1 MSEIPE
7 KLYQKCI
14 LCTLVLF
21 PTCLEMK
28 KNQQILQ
35 QDSWIIFFGC
45 LNECLH

>member
-28 KNQQILQ
+28 KTNKYSNKTHGLSFL
-35 QDSWIIFFGC
+35 DV
-45 LNECLH
+45 